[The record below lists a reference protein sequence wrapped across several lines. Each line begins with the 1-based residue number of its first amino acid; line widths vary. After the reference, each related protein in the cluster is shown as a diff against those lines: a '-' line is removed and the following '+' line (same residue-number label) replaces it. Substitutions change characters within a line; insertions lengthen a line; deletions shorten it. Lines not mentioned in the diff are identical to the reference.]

1 MRLGGIIGGYV
12 LREMIPPFLVNL
24 AFFTFVFLMA
34 KILNVTKL
42 IVNYGV
48 GLSSVMLMLTYFI
61 PSFLIFIVP
70 MSIMMGVLIAFLRLS
85 HDNEVVALKASG
97 FSVYKLLPATLV
109 FCLAGFLLTALMT
122 VYGAPWGKV
131 ASKDLLFETAKSNIS
146 LGLKE
151 KTFTDRFKGMMLYV
165 NQIDLKDNVLTDVFI
180 EDRQTPGMVS
190 TVVASRATI
199 VPNPERLNFRLTLY
213 DGMINRVDLSKKMVH
228 SVSYDTYDISLELVE
243 LFSAGKFGRT
253 GRKQSEMTLSE
264 LRNTLKKME
273 KTAKY
278 NSMAM
283 EYHKKFSIPFAC
295 FVLGLVA
302 VPLGIRSK
310 FEKRSS
316 GMVLG
321 LFCFLVYYVLLS
333 AGWIFGELGVCP
345 PAVGMWGPNLLFG
358 VFGIHLFI
366 ATAKER
372 PVRVI
377 AFLAAML
384 TRPISFFTGRAPS

>member
-1 MRLGGIIGGYV
+1 MRFGGVIGGYV

-48 GLSSVMLMLTYFI
+48 DLSSVMLMLTYFL
-61 PSFLIFIVP
+61 PSFLVFVVP

-97 FSVYKLLPATLV
+97 FSVYRFLPPAFV
-109 FCLAGFLLTALMT
+109 FCLAGFVLTALMT

-146 LGLKE
+146 MGLKE
-151 KTFTDRFKGMMLYV
+151 KTFTDRFRGMMIYV
-165 NQIDLKDNVLTDVFI
+165 SQIDLKENLLTDVFI
-180 EDRQTPGMVS
+180 EDRQTPGTVS
-190 TVVASRATI
+190 TVVAPRAMI
-199 VPNPERLNFRLTLY
+199 VPDPERLNFRLTLY
-213 DGMINRVDLSKKMVH
+213 DGMINRVDLSNKMVH
-228 SVSYDTYDISLELVE
+228 SVSFNTYDLTLELVE
-243 LFSAGKFGRT
+243 LFSASKFGRT

-264 LRNTLKKME
+264 LRNRLNKME

-283 EYHKKFSIPFAC
+283 EYHKKFSVPFAC

-302 VPLGIRSK
+302 IPLGIQSK
-310 FEKRSS
+310 FDRRSS

-321 LFCFLVYYVLLS
+321 LVCFLVYYVLLS
-333 AGWIFGELGVCP
+333 AGWIFGESGVCP

-358 VFGIHLFI
+358 ALGIQLLM
-366 ATAKER
+366 ATARER
-372 PVRVI
+372 PVRLV
-377 AFLAAML
+377 AFLVNIL
-384 TRPISFFTGRAPS
+384 TRPTSFFSGRSGS